1 MAEVRAAERSSQSAR
16 VPSKASTGTRG
27 EALAGGQP
35 GSARAEGSSGLGRI
49 DYGLHAQGASDAQI
63 ALQRYVDGCDLD
75 RGLLELVRI
84 RASQLNGCA
93 YCLSLHIPEALEA
106 GESET
111 RIHLLTAWAESG
123 LFSPREQAALAWTEA
138 VTRLDAGHVP
148 EEIYDCARQYF
159 SEKELVDLT
168 WAIVAINGWNRLSV
182 SFRRPPRTNAPRE

>member
-1 MAEVRAAERSSQSAR
+1 MD
-16 VPSKASTGTRG
+16 
-27 EALAGGQP
+27 
-35 GSARAEGSSGLGRI
+35 RI
-49 DYGLHAQGASDAQI
+49 DYGRYAQGARDAQVT
-63 ALQRYVDGCDLD
+63 LQQYVDGCGLD
-75 RGLLELVRI
+75 QGLLELVKV

-93 YCLSLHIPEALEA
+93 YCLSLHIPEALSA

-148 EEIYDCARQYF
+148 DEVYECARRYF

-182 SFRRPPRTNAPRE
+182 SFRRSPRTKLSKE